1 MPSFS
6 AQMADLYEQY
16 RSHGWQ
22 IARERIGQ
30 DLRERYEL
38 SQKLPHRLLAL
49 VRELDNKSADLAL
62 AASHVA
68 RGQVIVAG
76 QQERIARLK
85 ALGCSTL
92 DHEQTLNVFF
102 STLQIF
108 VEHERTLRK
117 GIFLICKQG
126 DRSRGVRT

>member
-1 MPSFS
+1 MG
-6 AQMADLYEQY
+6 DLYERH

-38 SQKLPHRLLAL
+38 SQELPRRLLAL
-49 VRELDNKSADLAL
+49 VRELDNRSADLAL

-68 RGQVIVAG
+68 RGQIIVAG

-85 ALGCSTL
+85 ALGCSTVG
-92 DHEQTLNVFF
+92 HEQTLTVFL
-102 STLQIF
+102 STLEIF
-108 VEHERTLRK
+108 EDHERTLREDT
-117 GIFLICKQG
+117 FLTRKER
-126 DRSRGVRT
+126 DKSRTVLA

>member
-1 MPSFS
+1 
-6 AQMADLYEQY
+6 MADLYERH
-16 RSHGWQ
+16 RSEGWQ

-38 SQKLPHRLLAL
+38 SQELPRQLLAR
-49 VRELDNKSADLAL
+49 VRELDDLAL

-68 RGQVIVAG
+68 RGQIIVAG

-92 DHEQTLNVFF
+92 DHEQSLNVFL

-108 VEHERTLRK
+108 VEHERTLRSLVAK
-117 GIFLICKQG
+117 RVTRVQAFSLN
-126 DRSRGVRT
+126 